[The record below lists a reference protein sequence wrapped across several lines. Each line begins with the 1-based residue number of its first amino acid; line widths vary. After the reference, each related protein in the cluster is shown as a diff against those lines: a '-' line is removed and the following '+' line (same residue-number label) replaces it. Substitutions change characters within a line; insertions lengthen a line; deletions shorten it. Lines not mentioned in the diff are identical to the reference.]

1 MLAQVINQEYDRQFN
16 GGSVARNHQNHQN
29 DEINNPE
36 SKMNLAYYQKCK
48 LLVEAV
54 NSLLLRVEEK
64 QLLKEL
70 RARGGWFAELTQK
83 KIDTMCQSYFWLKNN
98 EDLNLA
104 SITHEALLKLL
115 KLKDRIK
122 SQVVELFQ
130 QQAEGIL
137 TTKLLKKL
145 QNIATVGT
153 SQLGAIAKVAVGM
166 DGRQGA
172 IVCKHL
178 AKVVETIDKQN
189 EETQEILLSIA
200 SDLEESVNV
209 DDTESVQSF
218 TEKLMAAEEML
229 ANQIEVEVVRE
240 AIKNKSVEPGG
251 KALQSLQKFNVLLTK
266 TKRVGEDL
274 LQSSSKLT
282 GNIKS
287 EIETRLATLGHVQ
300 LSLDFT

>member
-16 GGSVARNHQNHQN
+16 GGSAARNHQNHQN
-29 DEINNPE
+29 DDINSPE

-48 LLVEAV
+48 LLVEAI
-54 NSLLLRVEEK
+54 NSLLLQVEEK
-64 QLLKEL
+64 QLIKEL

-83 KIDTMCQSYFWLKNN
+83 RIDTMCQSYFWLKNN
-98 EDLNLA
+98 DFNLA

-122 SQVVELFQ
+122 AKVVELFQ

-137 TTKLLKKL
+137 TTRVLKKL
-145 QNIATVGT
+145 QNIATVEM
-153 SQLGAIAKVAVGM
+153 SQLGAIAKVAVEM

-178 AKVVETIDKQN
+178 AKVVETIDKQSP
-189 EETQEILLSIA
+189 ESQEILLSIA

>member
-16 GGSVARNHQNHQN
+16 GGSAARNHQNHQN
-29 DEINNPE
+29 DDINSPE

-48 LLVEAV
+48 LLVEAI
-54 NSLLLRVEEK
+54 NSLLLQVEEK
-64 QLLKEL
+64 QLIKEL

-83 KIDTMCQSYFWLKNN
+83 RIDTMCQSYFWLKNN
-98 EDLNLA
+98 DFNLA

-122 SQVVELFQ
+122 AKVVELFQ

-137 TTKLLKKL
+137 TTRVLKKL
-145 QNIATVGT
+145 QNIATVEM

-178 AKVVETIDKQN
+178 AKVVETIDKQSP
-189 EETQEILLSIA
+189 ESQEILLSIA